1 MTHRDERGS
10 AALEAVV
17 GLPAFAFFVALIIFG
32 GRTATAHQALE
43 SAAADAARSASL
55 ARSAPAA
62 SEAARQAAEASLA
75 NQDLSCTEVDVIVDV
90 EGFAQAVGRDASVD
104 VAVECRLD
112 LSDLSIPGVPG
123 SRLLRASMSSPL
135 DNWRERS
142 S

>member
-1 MTHRDERGS
+1 MTKRDERGS

-17 GLPAFAFFVALIIFG
+17 GLPAFALFVALIIMG

-62 SEAARQAAEASLA
+62 SEAARQAAQSSLA
-75 NQDLSCTEVDVIVDV
+75 NQDLSCTDVEVNVDVG
-90 EGFAQAVGRDASVD
+90 GFAQAVGRDASVD
-104 VAVECRLD
+104 VTVECRLD
-112 LSDLSIPGVPG
+112 LSDLSIPWVPG

-142 S
+142 P

>member
-1 MTHRDERGS
+1 MTRREERGS
-10 AALEAVV
+10 ASLEAVIGV
-17 GLPAFAFFVALIIFG
+17 PAFALFVALIIMG

-62 SEAARQAAEASLA
+62 AESARQAARTSLA
-75 NQDLSCTEVDVIVDV
+75 NQDLSCTDVDVSVDV
-90 EGFAQAVGRDASVD
+90 EAFTQAVGRDASVD
-104 VAVECRLD
+104 VTVACRLD

-135 DNWRERS
+135 DTWRERTP
-142 S
+142 